1 MWYNING
8 DDMKRKIKKKPF
20 IIIGIA
26 VVVLIGIILGINYA
40 VKTINYHKTYEYKL
54 LKVGYK
60 KDEVEKLEK
69 LSDKTK
75 DYILSL
81 DYNNNLIDLINEKYF
96 IEKNLKAYIEY
107 SKNNEKKS
115 SDIVAIVNVGANND
129 WYTNTK
135 KSDISKGNLMLTNK
149 FYSLDNTYNSNNM
162 KLVSNQYSYGENQM
176 VTEDTYDA
184 FLSMF
189 NAAKKEDLTLIINS
203 SFRSYEEQEEVYN
216 DYKNTRGE
224 EYADSIAA
232 HPGFSEHQTGM
243 AIDIQTYGSKASTF
257 EEFDEFKWL
266 QENAHKYGF
275 ILRYPKDKEYITGY
289 AYESWHY
296 RYVGVEAA
304 TYIHDND
311 ITFDEYYAY
320 FVEKD

>member
-1 MWYNING
+1 MWYNINV
-8 DDMKRKIKKKPF
+8 DDMKWRIKKKPF
-20 IIIGIA
+20 IIIGISIL
-26 VVVLIGIILGINYA
+26 VLIGIILGINYA

-54 LKVGYK
+54 LKIGYN
-60 KDEVEKLEK
+60 KDEVKKIEK

-81 DYNNNLIDLINEKYF
+81 EYNDDLVNLINEKYF
-96 IEKNLKAYIEY
+96 IEKNLKTYIEY
-107 SKNNEKKS
+107 NKDTDKNLT
-115 SDIVAIVNVGANND
+115 DVIAIVNVGANNN

-135 KSDISKGNLMLTNK
+135 KSDISKGNLMLKNK
-149 FYSLDNTYNSNNM
+149 FYSLDNTYNSDNM
-162 KLVSNQYSYGENQM
+162 KKVSNQYSYGENQM

-275 ILRYPKDKEYITGY
+275 ILRYPKGKEYITGY

-296 RYVGVEAA
+296 RYVGIEAA
-304 TYIHDND
+304 TYIHEND

-320 FVEKD
+320 FLD